1 MNIISENLLCLRK
14 SKNLT
19 QANIADE
26 LGVSFQAVSKWE
38 CGSSLPDIELLP
50 MLADIFCVT
59 VDALLGREKEQIKND
74 DKIRI
79 IAYRGNEIIESV
91 DELSNITVNLE
102 GEPRDVECHCRL
114 DCKNILG
121 NATAGAGLNCGNVS
135 GSVSAGLGVNCGN
148 VDGDVGAGL
157 TVNCGNVEGNV
168 GASGDIHCGDI
179 HGNAECQGNII
190 HN

>member
-1 MNIISENLLCLRK
+1 MNSISENLLRLRK

-19 QANIADE
+19 QANIADK

-50 MLADIFCVT
+50 AIADIFNVT
-59 VDALLGREKEQIKND
+59 IDALFGRSKTFTNLD

-79 IAYRGNEIIESV
+79 VAYRGNEIIEST

-102 GEPRDVECHCRL
+102 GEPRDVECRCNL
-114 DCKNILG
+114 NCGDISG
-121 NATAGAGLNCGNVS
+121 AASAGLGLNCGNV
-135 GSVSAGLGVNCGN
+135 GETVSAGRGVNCGN

-157 TVNCGNVEGNV
+157 EVNCGNVGGNV
-168 GASGDIHCGDI
+168 GAGGDIHCGEI